1 MIQTADVRGL
11 GNVTVQ
17 IVGENNQ
24 VTVAGAAALRL
35 TMYARRRREGGET
48 GLLSPYTQSID
59 LVGRQSELANLK
71 EWLASERDIAIQVR
85 TGKAGTGKTR
95 LAFDLCDEL
104 QGGDWQAGFVN
115 GEHLMNLVTDA
126 GARWGWDVPTL
137 AVVDYAAQWVDGL
150 RRWFSQLADY
160 APTDAPPLRIL
171 LLERQA
177 EVESGWLQ
185 AALGTGTSQE
195 RTIREMLDPG
205 EAVPVAGLMAPEHR
219 RAVLDSMLTK
229 LQSPIRTPPVGADPD
244 FDRRLEELTWGGEA
258 LFLMMAALLAAETSL
273 PHVLE
278 LPRTEIAHK
287 VARREIGR
295 IGGLARERGLAPELL
310 VHMAAYVTLSQGLAR
325 DALFDAI
332 ETEAAKFRWGTPT
345 GAAKVADTLA
355 DALPGRAA
363 AVEPIRPDAL
373 GEAVV
378 LQALSDQRIDGAAVV
393 ARAYGQAGTSVA
405 AFVIRTAQDFTA
417 AGYKEPLVWL
427 DMLIDRGSVDVDQ
440 LMLIADAL
448 PDSSFALM
456 EHAARLA
463 QKIAALLRHA
473 VAAGEAHR
481 LPVLASALNNLA
493 NRLSE
498 VGQRQEALGPAQ
510 EAVDICR
517 ELAAKAP
524 DAYRPDLATALN
536 NLAIRLSGSASAR
549 RRSGRPRRPR
559 SCTASWR
566 PRRPMPIGPISRS
579 ALNNL
584 ANRLSAVGQRQ
595 EALGP
600 AQEAADLYRE
610 LAAKA
615 PDAYRPDLASAL
627 NNLANRLSA
636 VGQRQEALGPAQE
649 AADLYCELAAKAPDA
664 YRPDLASA
672 LNKFANRLSAAGQRQ
687 EALEPPISGRGRWR
701 RAFCRCRPPT
711 VHG

>member
-1 MIQTADVRGL
+1 
-11 GNVTVQ
+11 
-17 IVGENNQ
+17 
-24 VTVAGAAALRL
+24 
-35 TMYARRRREGGET
+35 MYARRRREGGET

-59 LVGRQSELANLK
+59 LVGRQSELADLK

-229 LQSPIRTPPVGADPD
+229 LRSPIRTPPVGADPD

-332 ETEAAKFRWGTPT
+332 ETEAARFRWGTPT

-405 AFVIRTAQDFTA
+405 AFVIRAAQDFDGCRLQRA
-417 AGYKEPLVWL
+417 ARLARHV
-427 DMLIDRGSVDVDQ
+427 DRSRLGRRDQ

-463 QKIAALLRHA
+463 QKIVALDDIRGGRRGAAAAARLRHSIT
-473 VAAGEAHR
+473 EIR
-481 LPVLASALNNLA
+481 
-493 NRLSE
+493 
-498 VGQRQEALGPAQ
+498 
-510 EAVDICR
+510 R
-517 ELAAKAP
+517 ELAAAP
-524 DAYRPDLATALN
+524 LTV
-536 NLAIRLSGSASAR
+536 SAA
-549 RRSGRPRRPR
+549 
-559 SCTASWR
+559 
-566 PRRPMPIGPISRS
+566 
-579 ALNNL
+579 
-584 ANRLSAVGQRQ
+584 
-595 EALGP
+595 
-600 AQEAADLYRE
+600 
-610 LAAKA
+610 
-615 PDAYRPDLASAL
+615 LAS
-627 NNLANRLSA
+627 
-636 VGQRQEALGPAQE
+636 P
-649 AADLYCELAAKAPDA
+649 
-664 YRPDLASA
+664 
-672 LNKFANRLSAAGQRQ
+672 
-687 EALEPPISGRGRWR
+687 
-701 RAFCRCRPPT
+701 
-711 VHG
+711 

>member
-1 MIQTADVRGL
+1 MIQTANVRGQ

-17 IVGENNQ
+17 IVGEHNQ
-24 VTVAGAAALRL
+24 VTVAGTAALRL
-35 TMYARRRREGGET
+35 TMYARRRREAGET

-59 LVGRQSELANLK
+59 LIGREPQLAELKA
-71 EWLASERDIAIQVR
+71 WLGSGRDIAIQVR

-95 LAFDLCDEL
+95 LAFDLCDKL

-137 AVVDYAAQWVDGL
+137 AVVDYAAQWADGL

-244 FDRRLEELTWGGEA
+244 FDRRLQELTWGGEA

-278 LPRTEIAHK
+278 LPRTEVAHK

-332 ETEAAKFRWGTPT
+332 ETEAGKFRWGTPT

-373 GEAVV
+373 GEAIV

-417 AGYKEPLVWL
+417 AGYREPLAWL
-427 DMLIDRGSVDVDQ
+427 DV
-440 LMLIADAL
+440 LMD
-448 PDSSFALM
+448 
-456 EHAARLA
+456 AARSTLTS
-463 QKIAALLRHA
+463 L
-473 VAAGEAHR
+473 
-481 LPVLASALNNLA
+481 
-493 NRLSE
+493 
-498 VGQRQEALGPAQ
+498 
-510 EAVDICR
+510 C
-517 ELAAKAP
+517 
-524 DAYRPDLATALN
+524 
-536 NLAIRLSGSASAR
+536 
-549 RRSGRPRRPR
+549 
-559 SCTASWR
+559 
-566 PRRPMPIGPISRS
+566 
-579 ALNNL
+579 
-584 ANRLSAVGQRQ
+584 
-595 EALGP
+595 
-600 AQEAADLYRE
+600 
-610 LAAKA
+610 
-615 PDAYRPDLASAL
+615 
-627 NNLANRLSA
+627 
-636 VGQRQEALGPAQE
+636 
-649 AADLYCELAAKAPDA
+649 
-664 YRPDLASA
+664 
-672 LNKFANRLSAAGQRQ
+672 
-687 EALEPPISGRGRWR
+687 
-701 RAFCRCRPPT
+701 
-711 VHG
+711 